1 MHKRKK
7 RKHLPENDYI
17 NMKREETEC
26 CDLNEIIQNFY
37 SQLKKYLI
45 GKTKNSELAED
56 IVQEVML
63 KVITAHQ
70 KNLQVK
76 NLKAW
81 LYQISRN
88 TLIDYYRKNA
98 NVIQEN
104 EDYLKDT
111 LYSLQEE
118 SFSPID
124 YLIPMIN
131 LLPDKYSKPLMLS
144 DIDNMPQSEIAEK
157 LALSLSATKMRIQRG
172 RKKLYDLFTE
182 CCDIEYTRGGAFL
195 HCTIKDNCTPLNNA
209 LKKNV

>member
-7 RKHLPENDYI
+7 DPTGTKRQIKMLQRDKENI
-17 NMKREETEC
+17 EC
-26 CDLNEIIQNFY
+26 CDLNIIISDFY
-37 SQLKKYLI
+37 NHLKNYLT
-45 GKTKNSELAED
+45 GKIKNNELAED

-63 KVITAHQ
+63 KLVTAHQ
-70 KNLQVK
+70 KNLKVQ

-81 LYQISRN
+81 LYQIARN

-104 EDYLKDT
+104 EENLKDS

-118 SFSPID
+118 SFRPSD

-131 LLPDKYSKPLMLS
+131 LLPDKYSYPLMLS
-144 DIDNMPQSEIAEK
+144 DIDNIPQSEIAEK

-172 RKKLYDLFTE
+172 RKKLYDLFIE
-182 CCDIEYTRGGAFL
+182 CCDIVYDKNGFFL
-195 HCTIKDNCTPLNNA
+195 HCEIKENCIPLRN
-209 LKKNV
+209 LK

>member
-45 GKTKNSELAED
+45 GKIKNRELAED

-172 RKKLYDLFTE
+172 RKKLYDLFTK